1 MVYERYTT
9 YKNVI
14 KFFLDQD
21 IEKLLSKEIKT
32 DKKKKYYNIK
42 I

>member
-14 KFFLDQD
+14 KFFLDSE
-21 IEKLLSKEIKT
+21 IEKLLAKEIRPN
-32 DKKKKYYNIK
+32 KKKKSFNTK

>member
-14 KFFLDQD
+14 KFFLNQE
-21 IEKLLSKEIKT
+21 IEKLILKEVKPN
-32 DKKKKYYNIK
+32 KKKKAYSIK

>member
-1 MVYERYTT
+1 MVYERYST

-14 KFFLDQD
+14 KFFLDT
-21 IEKLLSKEIKT
+21 EVENLLTKEIKT
-32 DKKKKYYNIK
+32 NKKHKAYSIK